1 MKFLRSLFVTLSIA
15 ILLATTAT
23 AQDGSKHERVEQM
36 RVEFL
41 SHRLNL
47 SSEDAKHFWPLYN
60 DFRADMTTLRRN
72 FYPNDG
78 GEHHLN
84 ADAQLEFEQKRL
96 DLKKRYKPLF
106 EQAIGKEKVNL
117 LVSAEDDFKRMLM
130 QTMRNRR
137 EHRPHPGWR

>member
-1 MKFLRSLFVTLSIA
+1 MKPLRNIFIMLSIA
-15 ILLATTAT
+15 LLIATTAS
-23 AQDGSKHERVEQM
+23 AQDGSKRERVEQM

-47 SSEDAKHFWPLYN
+47 SSEDAKRFWPVYN
-60 DFRADMTTLRRN
+60 DFRADMTKLRGN
-72 FYPNDG
+72 FYPNNG
-78 GEHHLN
+78 GEHHLD
-84 ADAQLEFEQKRL
+84 ADAQLEFEQKKL
-96 DLKKRYKPLF
+96 DLKKHYKPLF

-137 EHRPHPGWR
+137 EHHQGWR